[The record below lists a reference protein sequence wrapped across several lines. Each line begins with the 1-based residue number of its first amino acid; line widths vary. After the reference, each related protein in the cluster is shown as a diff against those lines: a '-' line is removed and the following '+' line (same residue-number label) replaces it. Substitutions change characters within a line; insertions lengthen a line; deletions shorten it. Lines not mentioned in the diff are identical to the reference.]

1 MTETGPPHH
10 PDRPSGPPGTP
21 SAGDFAARLAD
32 AERRLAVYDQF
43 QKETLAVLSKAI
55 ATAQEIRSKAEAEA
69 KAVLDRARLEAA
81 LVDEVIARLAP
92 AYPDLAE
99 RLRALRSSLA
109 PPLPAEESA
118 LRAEVEALRKRLEIY
133 EDFEDTIQS
142 VLTEALRAAHE
153 IRTRSE
159 ESVSQAAERAR
170 ADLRGLQDD
179 LAKLRA
185 ERDTLS
191 AIVEELRR
199 ARETMGAQ
207 RAEAETAAAEL
218 SSSLERLRAAIAAET
233 ATLEERRRE
242 REALE
247 REVAALRQEAA
258 RGARPER
265 GLPREAFERDL
276 TEVREE
282 LARIQGGERE
292 EAVRE
297 GLRREL
303 GADIERLR
311 AERAAMVRERDYQ
324 SEEVVRLRAE
334 RDAVAQQLL
343 ALREAFAATLQ
354 QVVRTV
360 AQPPVAAPA
369 AEVALPVTAP
379 APAAEAVPAAPQ
391 VTEQSEVRVLVSPVD
406 SFSGLVDLER
416 RLQGFGGIRTVY
428 VRDFRGGVATL
439 GCNVTKA
446 MPLQDLADMLAR
458 ELAASVERVADGVI
472 ELKIKE
478 DAKGA
483 IRATVG

>member
-1 MTETGPPHH
+1 MTETGPP
-10 PDRPSGPPGTP
+10 
-21 SAGDFAARLAD
+21 GDVAARLAD

-55 ATAQEIRSKAEAEA
+55 ATAQEIRAKAEAEA
-69 KAVLDRARLEAA
+69 KGVLDRARLEAT
-81 LVDEVIARLAP
+81 VIDEVIARLGP
-92 AYPDLAE
+92 LNPDLAE

-109 PPLPAEESA
+109 PPLPAEQAA
-118 LRAEVEALRKRLEIY
+118 LRAEVEALRRRLEIY

-159 ESVSQAAERAR
+159 EAAAQAAERAR
-170 ADLRGLQDD
+170 AELRGLQDEV
-179 LAKLRA
+179 AKLRA
-185 ERDTLS
+185 ERDALS

-199 ARETMGAQ
+199 ARETMSAQ
-207 RAEAETAAAEL
+207 RTEAEATAAEL
-218 SSSLERLRAAIAAET
+218 GSTLERLRAAIAAET
-233 ATLEERRRE
+233 ASLEERRQE
-242 REALE
+242 REGLE
-247 REVAALRQEAA
+247 REVAALREEAA
-258 RGARPER
+258 RGARPE
-265 GLPREAFERDL
+265 PRRARDVFERDL
-276 TEVREE
+276 AEVREE
-282 LARIQGGERE
+282 LERIQGGERE
-292 EAVRE
+292 EAARE

-303 GADIERLR
+303 VAEIERLQS
-311 AERAAMVRERDYQ
+311 ERQAMVRERDYQ
-324 SEEVVRLRAE
+324 TEEVMRLRAE
-334 RDAVAQQLL
+334 RDAVAQQLA

-360 AQPPVAAPA
+360 AQPPAAPA
-369 AEVALPVTAP
+369 AEAAATVAAP
-379 APAAEAVPAAPQ
+379 QPAAEAAPAAAPQ

-416 RLQGFGGIRTVY
+416 RLQGFAGIRTVY

-446 MPLQDLADMLAR
+446 MPLQNLSDMLAR
-458 ELAASVERVADGVI
+458 ELGAAVERVAEGVI

-483 IRATVG
+483 VRATAG